1 MSDVDRARTDLYGA
15 AVRVCSCA
23 YLNAQA
29 LAAIDGREA
38 AGPHRGPAVEM
49 FVGEIAYVAL
59 DTAAA
64 RQVARDLLDAAELAE
79 RIAAGEWS

>member
-1 MSDVDRARTDLYGA
+1 MSDVDRTRTDLYGA
-15 AVRVCSCA
+15 CVRVCSCA
-23 YLNAQA
+23 YIDAEA

-38 AGPHRGPAVEM
+38 AAPHRGPAVEM

-59 DTAAA
+59 DTGTA
-64 RQVARDLLDAAELAE
+64 RQLARDLLDAAELAE